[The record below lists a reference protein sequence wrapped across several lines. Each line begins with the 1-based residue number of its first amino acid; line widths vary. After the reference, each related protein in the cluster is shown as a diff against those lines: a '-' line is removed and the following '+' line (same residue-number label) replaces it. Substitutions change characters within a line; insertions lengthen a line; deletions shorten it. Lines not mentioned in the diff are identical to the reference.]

1 MPIYTRQESL
11 EEQVIDRRTARM
23 MLMGNIPMVPV
34 FEEDLTPW
42 QFLRLDED
50 ELEEARGIRFIPPV
64 IGTFGFGTFHI
75 DYEDP
80 VFRPINAPRRAALTY

>member
-1 MPIYTRQESL
+1 MPIYTRHTGL
-11 EEQVIDRRTARM
+11 EDELINTHTARM
-23 MLMGNIPMVPV
+23 MLKGNIPMVPV

-42 QFLRLDED
+42 QFLRLDEE

-80 VFRPINAPRRAALTY
+80 VFRPINAPRRAPLAY